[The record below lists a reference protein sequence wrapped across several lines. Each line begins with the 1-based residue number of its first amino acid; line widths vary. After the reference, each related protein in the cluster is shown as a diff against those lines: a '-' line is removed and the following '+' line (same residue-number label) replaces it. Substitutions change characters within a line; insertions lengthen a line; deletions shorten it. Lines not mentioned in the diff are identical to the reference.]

1 WRGRAHK
8 QQAFLLGLHHGAY
21 CVGCCWALMLLMF
34 AVGAGSLGWMLV
46 LAAGLAQIG
55 ATEPTKRIITGAVIV
70 VAVVLD
76 TYRSHRAR
84 KRS

>member
-1 WRGRAHK
+1 GLELQVIAAVVIGGTSLMGGRGSIIST
-8 QQAFLLGLHHGAY
+8 FFGVLII
-21 CVGCCWALMLLMF
+21 
-34 AVGAGSLGWMLV
+34 SV

-70 VAVVLD
+70 IAVVLD

-84 KRS
+84 RQG